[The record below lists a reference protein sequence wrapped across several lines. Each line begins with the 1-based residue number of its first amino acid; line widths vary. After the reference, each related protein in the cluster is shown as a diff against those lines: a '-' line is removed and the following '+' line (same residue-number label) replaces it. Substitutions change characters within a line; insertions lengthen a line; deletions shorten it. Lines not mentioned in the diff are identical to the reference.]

1 MESNMSTQSPRPV
14 PSDLLTGQIIQA
26 AMKVHTMLGPGL
38 LESIYETCLE
48 KEIANRMLDVKR
60 QVGVPII
67 YEGVKLE
74 GGFRID
80 LLVEGSVVVEVKA
93 VEAMHPLHWAQLYS
107 YLKLSDHRLGLLINF
122 NVEHLKDGIKRIAN

>member
-1 MESNMSTQSPRPV
+1 MSIQSPRPL

-48 KEIANRMLDVKR
+48 KEIANLMLDVKR
-60 QVGVPII
+60 QVGVPIV
-67 YEGVKLE
+67 YEGVRLE

-93 VEAMHPLHWAQLYS
+93 VEEFHPVHRAQLHS
-107 YLKLSDHRLGLLINF
+107 YLKLSGHRLGLLLNF
-122 NVEHLKDGIKRIAN
+122 NVEHMKDGIKRIIN